1 MWVIMLLF
9 SISCYIEHH
18 HNGIQLYR
26 YQNYALCYGF
36 IYLYNFCHSNI
47 PSFHYSK
54 KTVSPILYAYII
66 STMWSS
72 IQKIWINRWH
82 RSAPKLLLLKW
93 IIPAWISNH
102 ICHNVWDEITYP
114 FPNFNSVAVEVWE
127 WIGNFMSHRICEYLS
142 MLRLKWNHVNKGVLW
157 RHLLKFVPLLT
168 RNRNHWKNT
177 VLLKSVI
184 NM

>member
-1 MWVIMLLF
+1 MASNYTDIRIMHF
-9 SISCYIEHH
+9 VTASY
-18 HNGIQLYR
+18 
-26 YQNYALCYGF
+26 
-36 IYLYNFCHSNI
+36 IYLIFI
-47 PSFHYSK
+47 
-54 KTVSPILYAYII
+54 ILTLDHFITLKNSVTHPLWLYHLHNVII
-66 STMWSS
+66 NP
-72 IQKIWINRWH
+72 KIWINRWH

-142 MLRLKWNHVNKGVLW
+142 MLKLKWNHVNKGVPW